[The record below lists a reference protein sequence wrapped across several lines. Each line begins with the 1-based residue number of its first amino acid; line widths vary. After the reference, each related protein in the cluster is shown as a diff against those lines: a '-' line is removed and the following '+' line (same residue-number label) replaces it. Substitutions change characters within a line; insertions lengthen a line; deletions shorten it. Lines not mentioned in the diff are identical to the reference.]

1 MTQLNKLFGMLHI
14 PCEDERVLL
23 GISDDS
29 RVVEK
34 DWLYVCWHVSE
45 QQKQQYVEEA
55 RSKGA
60 VVLCEKGIQGKEIY
74 TCASI
79 EHISQAL
86 IELYYGDLCKG
97 KIIVG
102 ITGTN
107 GKTSV
112 ASFLTQVLEASGKRI
127 MRIGTKE
134 VEYAGKHL
142 MIRNTTPDRFELA
155 ALFDLAWKEE
165 MDGIVME
172 VSSHA
177 IDKNRICF
185 ISYDCIIYTN
195 ITQDHLDY
203 HLTKTHYRFTKFK
216 LRRYLKEQGLIIYP
230 KDRIEM
236 RELVQLYHG
245 PCLSIGEEDAH
256 LCIHDIILTDHDASF
271 SIENHRFH
279 THLLGMINVHN
290 MACVIAAARRF
301 GQSFEELMKTCELVR
316 AVPGR
321 MEVLKGK
328 NALVWIDFAHTPDA
342 LQNLLSFA
350 QSVKK
355 GNIITI
361 IGCGGD
367 RDRKK
372 RALMGDIVACY
383 SDLALYTADNPR
395 GEDLHGILMDMMAHP
410 HANVEIFEN
419 RSFAI
424 KHAVKCAQNSDI
436 IIIAGKGNEA
446 TQIIGDHCYPFSD
459 REIVQ
464 KRLCEEENH

>member
-1 MTQLNKLFGMLHI
+1 MTQLNKLLGMLHI
-14 PCEDERVLL
+14 PCEDTRIVQ

-34 DWLYVCWHVSE
+34 DWLYVCWHVSGIHR
-45 QQKQQYVEEA
+45 QQYIEEA
-55 RSKGA
+55 LSKGA
-60 VVLCEKGIQGKEIY
+60 VVLCEGETKRADVY
-74 TCASI
+74 PCASI

-86 IELYYGDLCKG
+86 LELYFGDLCEG
-97 KIIVG
+97 LIVVG
-102 ITGTN
+102 VTGTN

-112 ASFLTQVLEASGKRI
+112 ASFLTQVLNASGKRI

-134 VEYAGKHL
+134 VEYAGIHKG
-142 MIRNTTPDRFELA
+142 IQNTTPDRFELA
-155 ALFDLAWKEE
+155 QLFDLAQRQQL
-165 MDGIVME
+165 DGIVME

-177 IDKNRICF
+177 IDANRICF
-185 ISYDCIIYTN
+185 IRYDCIIYTN

-216 LRRYLKEQGLIIYP
+216 LRRYLKKEGLIIYS

-236 RELVQLYHG
+236 RELSVLYHG
-245 PCLSIGEEDAH
+245 PCLSVGETDAH
-256 LCIHDIILTDHDASF
+256 MRIHDIVLSDHDACF
-271 SIENHRFH
+271 SMEGHRFH
-279 THLLGMINVHN
+279 TKLLGKINVYN
-290 MACVIAAARRF
+290 MASVIAAARRLCISY
-301 GQSFEELMKTCELVR
+301 QELISACEQVK

-321 MEVLKGK
+321 MEVLKG
-328 NALVWIDFAHTPDA
+328 NRCLVWIDFAHTPDA
-342 LQNLLSFA
+342 LENLLRFA
-350 QSVKK
+350 QKVKK
-355 GNIITI
+355 GRILTI

-372 RALMGDIVACY
+372 RSLMADIVADY
-383 SDLALYTADNPR
+383 SDIAIFTADNPR
-395 GEDLHGILMDMMAHP
+395 GEKLHQILMDMIVHP